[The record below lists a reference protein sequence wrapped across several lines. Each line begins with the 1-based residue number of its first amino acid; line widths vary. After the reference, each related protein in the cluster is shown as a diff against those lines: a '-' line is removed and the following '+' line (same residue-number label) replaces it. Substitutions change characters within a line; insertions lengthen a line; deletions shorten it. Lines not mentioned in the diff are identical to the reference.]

1 MIFFDFLLHDYIII
15 AFCSK
20 RSENFFIKLTFASD
34 ATELRYIKSM
44 NEPIEVTLARLESK
58 IADHYNN
65 GRYTKKQVKR
75 FEEAKKLLECF
86 IKIENRR
93 KLAK

>member
-1 MIFFDFLLHDYIII
+1 
-15 AFCSK
+15 
-20 RSENFFIKLTFASD
+20 
-34 ATELRYIKSM
+34 M
-44 NEPIEVTLARLESK
+44 NEPIEVTLVRLESK

>member
-1 MIFFDFLLHDYIII
+1 MI
-15 AFCSK
+15 
-20 RSENFFIKLTFASD
+20 
-34 ATELRYIKSM
+34 
-44 NEPIEVTLARLESK
+44 EPIEVTLARLESK